1 MHDERSS
8 RMGDVA
14 TKDDIAGAAEGTT
27 GATWTGDYV
36 GVAEEAAPKPTV
48 TGDEPN
54 GHAPEPEVK
63 ESTLEKDTPTID
75 IEIGGGVR
83 GGLLE

>member
-1 MHDERSS
+1 
-8 RMGDVA
+8 MGDVA

-48 TGDEPN
+48 TDDEAN
-54 GHAPEPEVK
+54 GHAPKPEVK
-63 ESTLEKDTPTID
+63 ESALQKDTPTID
-75 IEIGGGVR
+75 IEISHGVS
-83 GGLLE
+83 GCLLNS